1 MKATLEFDIN
11 DVDDR
16 MAHYRCVKALDMA
29 IVLWEIKVNIL
40 NPKHK
45 LTSEEIADKINELY
59 HQHNIDIDQIIT

>member
-1 MKATLEFDIN
+1 MKATLEFDIS

-40 NPKHK
+40 NPKHEF
-45 LTSEEIADKINELY
+45 TSEEIADRINELY
-59 HQHNIDIDQIIT
+59 HQHNIDIDQIII

>member
-11 DVDDR
+11 DHDDR

-40 NPKHK
+40 NPKHEF
-45 LTSEEIADKINELY
+45 TSEEIIDKINELY
-59 HQHNIDIDQIIT
+59 HNHNIDIDQIIT

>member
-11 DVDDR
+11 DADDR

-40 NPKHK
+40 NPKHEFT
-45 LTSEEIADKINELY
+45 LEEIIDKINELY
-59 HQHNIDIDQIIT
+59 HNYNIDIDQVIT